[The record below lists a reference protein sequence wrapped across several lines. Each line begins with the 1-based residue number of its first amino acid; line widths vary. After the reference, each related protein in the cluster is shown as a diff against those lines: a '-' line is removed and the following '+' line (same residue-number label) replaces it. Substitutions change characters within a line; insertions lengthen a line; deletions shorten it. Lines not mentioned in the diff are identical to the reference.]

1 MRTAYF
7 LLFLAGIALSCS
19 QKNHRETNAD
29 QKIDSLIELM
39 TLDEKIGQLIQENG
53 GTGHDDKI
61 KNGLVGSILNVT
73 DTKTINRFQHLA
85 VDSSRLGIPILF
97 ARDVIHGFK
106 TIFPIPLGMAA
117 TFNPELVER
126 SAEIASVEAAS
137 AGIRWTFSPMTDVC
151 RDPRWGRI
159 AEGFGEDPLLQ
170 SLMGKAMVRGYQ
182 GNDLRHKGSIA
193 ACAKHFAA
201 YGAAE
206 GGRDYNTVSVP
217 ENVLRDVYLL
227 PFKTCAE
234 EGVASFM
241 TAFNELNGVP
251 ASGNRFL
258 LQQVLQK
265 EWNFDGVVV
274 SDWESIPQMQVHG
287 YTSNLKESA
296 YEAFCA
302 GLHMEMNSKAYAEY
316 LPQLIEEGK
325 IELNKLDE
333 AVRRILK
340 LKFLL
345 GLFDDPYTNPEN
357 YPALLNDEHKK
368 IAHRLAVQSI
378 VLLKNNNSILPL
390 DDEATKIAVVG
401 PLADSP
407 HDQMGTWV
415 FDGNKNDVITPLV
428 SLRECFG
435 EKNVFYAPG
444 MEISRTKT
452 TEGFPDAIKAAK
464 MADCVILFLG
474 EESILSGE
482 SHCRADIGLP
492 GVQEELIGE
501 ISKLKKP
508 IVAVIMAGR
517 PLTFENIMD
526 KLDAVLYAW
535 YPGTMGGSA
544 IADIITGRENPS
556 GKLPVTFPRH
566 VGQIPIYYN
575 HKNTGKPASDET
587 WERLDDIPAEAL
599 QLSIGNTSHYLD
611 YGFEPWFPFGFGLS
625 YTSFGYSE
633 IGMGSKEIV
642 LGDSVIISVNLKN
655 SGKYPGTEV
664 AQLYIRDLAGSR
676 TRPVKEL
683 KTFERVQLMP
693 DETGKVRFAI
703 HTNQLG
709 FYNQDMEYVTEP
721 GDFKAWIGGSS
732 NADLEINF
740 TIK

>member
-1 MRTAYF
+1 
-7 LLFLAGIALSCS
+7 
-19 QKNHRETNAD
+19 
-29 QKIDSLIELM
+29 M

-61 KNGLVGSILNVT
+61 KNGFVGSILNVP
-73 DTKTINRFQHLA
+73 DTKTVNRLQHLA

-117 TFNPELVER
+117 TFNPELVKR

-159 AEGFGEDPLLQ
+159 AEGFGEDPLINGC
-170 SLMGKAMVRGYQ
+170 MGVAMVKGYQ
-182 GNDLRHKGSIA
+182 GSDLAKKGSIA
-193 ACAKHFAA
+193 ACVKHFAA

-206 GGRDYNTVSVP
+206 GGRDYNTASVP
-217 ENVLRDVYLL
+217 ENVLRDIYLP
-227 PFKTCAE
+227 PFKACAE

-241 TAFNELNGVP
+241 TAFNEINGIP

-258 LQQVLQK
+258 LKQILQK
-265 EWNFDGVVV
+265 EWNYDGVVV
-274 SDWESIPQMQVHG
+274 SDWESIPQMQTHG

-296 YEAFCA
+296 FEAFDA
-302 GLHMEMNSKAYAEY
+302 GLNMEMNSKAYAEH

-325 IELNKLDE
+325 IELKQLDE

-340 LKFLL
+340 LKYIL
-345 GLFDDPYTNPEN
+345 GLFDDPYTNPEH
-357 YPALLNDEHKK
+357 YPALLSDENKK
-368 IAHRLAVQSI
+368 IAGQLAVQSI
-378 VLLKNNNSILPL
+378 VLLKNSNSILPL
-390 DDEATKIAVVG
+390 DNKTTKIAVVG

-415 FDGNKNDVITPLV
+415 FDGNKNDVITPLM
-428 SLRECFG
+428 SLRKCFG

-464 MADCVILFLG
+464 MADCVLLFLG

-482 SHCRADIGLP
+482 SHCRADISLP
-492 GVQEELIGE
+492 GVQEELINE
-501 ISKLKKP
+501 IAKVNKP
-508 IVAVIMAGR
+508 VVAVIMAGR
-517 PLTFENIMD
+517 PLTFENVMD

-535 YPGTMGGSA
+535 HPGTMGGPA

-587 WERLDDIPAEAL
+587 WERLDDIPAEAS

-611 YGFEPWFPFGFGLS
+611 YGFKPWFPFGFGLS
-625 YTSFGYSE
+625 YTSFRYSE

-642 LGDSVIISVNLKN
+642 LGDSVIISAKLNN

-664 AQLYIRDLAGSR
+664 VQLYIRDIAGSR

-683 KTFERVQLMP
+683 QAFERVHLMP
-693 DETGKVRFAI
+693 GETRKVRFAI

-732 NADLEINF
+732 NADLEDSF

>member
-1 MRTAYF
+1 MKNV
-7 LLFLAGIALSCS
+7 FLAILLSGIVIACS
-19 QKNHRETNAD
+19 DQKNDKTD
-29 QKIDSLIELM
+29 IDYKVDSLLSLL

-73 DTKTINRFQHLA
+73 DTKTINRLQHLA
-85 VDSSRLGIPILF
+85 VGSSRLGIPILF

-126 SAEIASVEAAS
+126 SAEIASMEAAS

-182 GNDLRHKGSIA
+182 GDDLSHKGSIA

-206 GGRDYNTVSVP
+206 GGRDYNTAAVP

-227 PFKTCAE
+227 PFKACAE

-241 TAFNELNGVP
+241 TAFNEINGVP

-265 EWNFDGVVV
+265 EWNYDGVVV
-274 SDWESIPQMQVHG
+274 SDWESIPQMQTHG
-287 YTSNLKESA
+287 YTANLKESA
-296 YEAFCA
+296 FEAFDA

-333 AVRRILK
+333 AIRRILK

-345 GLFDDPYTNPEN
+345 GLFDIPYTNSKD
-357 YPALLNDEHKK
+357 YPPILNDENKK

-378 VLLKNNNSILPL
+378 VLLKNDDSILPL
-390 DDEATKIAVVG
+390 TDKAEKIAVIG

-407 HDQMGTWV
+407 HDQLGTWV
-415 FDGNKNDVITPLV
+415 FDGDKKDVITPLR
-428 SLRECFG
+428 SLKEYFG
-435 EKNVFYAPG
+435 EQNVLYSCG
-444 MEISRTKT
+444 LEISRTIT
-452 TEGFPDAIKAAK
+452 TEGFPDAVKVAK
-464 MADCVILFLG
+464 MADCVLLFLG

-482 SHCRADIGLP
+482 SHCRADINLP
-492 GVQEELIGE
+492 GAQEKLIEE
-501 ISKLKKP
+501 IAKLKKP
-508 IVAVIMAGR
+508 VIAVIMAGR
-517 PLTFENIMD
+517 PLTFENVMD

-535 YPGTMGGSA
+535 HPGIMGGPA
-544 IADIITGRENPS
+544 IADIISGRENPS

-566 VGQIPIYYN
+566 VGQIPLYYN
-575 HKNTGKPASDET
+575 HKNTGKPASNET
-587 WERLDDIPAEAL
+587 WERLDDIPVEAP

-625 YTSFGYSE
+625 YTSFKYSE
-633 IGMGSKEIV
+633 LELESREIA
-642 LGDSVIISVNLKN
+642 LGDSVIITMNIEN
-655 SGKYPGTEV
+655 TGKSEGTDV
-664 AQLYIRDLAGSR
+664 VQLYIRDIAANR
-676 TRPVKEL
+676 TRPVREL
-683 KTFERVQLMP
+683 KAFERIPLRP
-693 DETGKVRFAI
+693 GETRKVRFAI
-703 HTNQLG
+703 HTDQLG
-709 FYNQDMEYVTEP
+709 FYNQDMEYVTDP
-721 GDFKAWIGGSS
+721 GDFKVWVGGNS
-732 NADLEINF
+732 NADLENNF
-740 TIK
+740 ILK